1 MVPFS
6 CRELGMPVGRNIA
19 VASSVAGRRRQSGGG
34 DLSSR
39 HDSRP
44 ARTASA
50 QLHVTSATAPPSRAA
65 TLMTKAL
72 KEAATLG
79 RRATYSW
86 RKWTGNGVLVF
97 DDSMSG
103 TRRIFAIG
111 KMLGEGGY
119 STIWQVP

>member
-1 MVPFS
+1 
-6 CRELGMPVGRNIA
+6 
-19 VASSVAGRRRQSGGG
+19 
-34 DLSSR
+34 
-39 HDSRP
+39 
-44 ARTASA
+44 
-50 QLHVTSATAPPSRAA
+50 
-65 TLMTKAL
+65 MTKAL

-111 KMLGEGGY
+111 KKLGEGGY
-119 STIWQVP
+119 STIWQVKCELTRILFCALDALRR